1 RTLYRT
7 SVRNRSAVAAVSA
20 ALRVIGDEPTPPVP
34 ARDPS
39 PPAPMTAA
47 SARRRPRSQATR
59 RLVMSSRLLA
69 APDLRQDRRRY
80 LRSLRRGLQRRV
92 RLLGMRF
99 TSQLVG
105 LPLGLIKPPPA
116 VHLFCE
122 AVHRRFRD
130 DPPRQKQRRDDAR
143 QPCVEEQTDNVVLHH
158 APVTPVSGGISSGGI
173 SKRRPPGSPF
183 TGAADSAR
191 PAGGTTNGTQEP
203 LRQPL
208 RLDPQA

>member
-1 RTLYRT
+1 
-7 SVRNRSAVAAVSA
+7 
-20 ALRVIGDEPTPPVP
+20 
-34 ARDPS
+34 
-39 PPAPMTAA
+39 APMTAA

-173 SKRRPPGSPF
+173 SKRRPPGSPLP
-183 TGAADSAR
+183 AR
-191 PAGGTTNGTQEP
+191 PTARGRRAARPTGRRSP
-203 LRQPL
+203 CVSPCV
-208 RLDPQA
+208 